1 MILCKVLRIVVKKER
16 KRGNMSTPKI
26 IIGTIATLIVILVLL
41 TLSPFVKIDAGER
54 GVVLNWGA
62 VSDTILDEG
71 IHWRI
76 PIQQEIIK
84 MDVTTQVEESGT
96 SAASKDLQIVTTKV
110 AINYEL
116 DALRVNSIYQKLR
129 KEYSKRIVAPTIEEL
144 IKKTTAKFTAE
155 ELVTRREDVKQD
167 LKLNITESLAS
178 NSIVVKDIFITDFAF
193 SKQFDEAIEAK
204 VTAEQRALEAK
215 NKLEQVKFEAEQ
227 RVAQAQAEAEAIKI
241 QAQAVTQQGGKD
253 YVQLKAIEKWNGN
266 LPTQMIP
273 GGTVPFLNL
282 TN

>member
-84 MDVTTQVEESGT
+84 MDVTTQVEKSGT
-96 SAASKDLQIVTTKV
+96 SAASKDLQIVTTEV

>member
-1 MILCKVLRIVVKKER
+1 
-16 KRGNMSTPKI
+16 MSTPKMI
-26 IIGTIATLIVILVLL
+26 ISIISTLIVVLILL

-71 IHWRI
+71 IHWRT
-76 PIQQEIIK
+76 PIKQEIIK
-84 MDVTTQVEESGT
+84 MDVTTQVEKSGT
-96 SAASKDLQIVTTKV
+96 SAASKDLQIVTTEV

-129 KEYSKRIVAPTIEEL
+129 KEYSQRIVAPTIEEL

-155 ELVTRREDVKQD
+155 ELVTRREDVKED
-167 LKLNITESLAS
+167 LRLNITESLAS
-178 NSIVVKDIFITDFAF
+178 NNIVVKDIFITDFAF

-266 LPTQMIP
+266 LPEQMIP